1 MKKYD
6 LKINGK
12 EYNVDIK
19 DFSATN
25 AKVEVNGK
33 PYDVEI
39 KYQENETPVVIP
51 KITRKSAP
59 VQTQQAAAPAQA
71 PATATAGSSINAPMP
86 GLILKLLVKVGDTV
100 ATGQKIA
107 VMEAMKMENDINT
120 QFAGTVSA
128 INIKEGDNVQENQSL
143 VVIS

>member
-12 EYNVDIK
+12 EYNVDVK

-33 PYDVEI
+33 SYDVEI
-39 KYQENETPVVIP
+39 KYQENEAPVVIP
-51 KITRKSAP
+51 RITRKAAPVATQAVAP
-59 VQTQQAAAPAQA
+59 VQAPAA
-71 PATATAGSSINAPMP
+71 AGSSVNAPMP

-100 ATGQKIA
+100 AIGQKLAI
-107 VMEAMKMENDINT
+107 MEAMKMENDIL
-120 QFAGTVSA
+120 A
-128 INIKEGDNVQENQSL
+128 IRKGKIKSINVNEGDSVLEGGVIMELEN
-143 VVIS
+143 

>member
-12 EYNVDIK
+12 EYSVDVK

-25 AKVEVNGK
+25 AKVEINGK
-33 PYDVEI
+33 SYDVEI
-39 KYQENETPVVIP
+39 KYQENEAPVVIP
-51 KITRKSAP
+51 KITKKAAP
-59 VQTQQAAAPAQA
+59 VQTQQAAPVQA
-71 PATATAGSSINAPMP
+71 PAAGGSSVNAPMP

-100 ATGQKIA
+100 AAGQKVAI
-107 VMEAMKMENDINT
+107 MEAMKMENDINAVT
-120 QFAGTVSA
+120 GGTVSA
-128 INIKEGDNVQENQSL
+128 VNVNEGDNVQENQSL

>member
-12 EYNVDIK
+12 EYNVDVK
-19 DFSATN
+19 DFSATS

-33 PYDVEI
+33 SYDVEI
-39 KYQENETPVVIP
+39 KYQENEAPVIIP
-51 KITRKSAP
+51 KITRRAAP
-59 VQTQQAAAPAQA
+59 VQTQQAAAPVQA
-71 PATATAGSSINAPMP
+71 PATGGNSVNAPMP

-100 ATGQKIA
+100 TTGQKLAI
-107 VMEAMKMENDINT
+107 MEAMKMENDINT

-128 INIKEGDNVQENQSL
+128 ISVREGDNVQENQSL
-143 VVIS
+143 IVIS

>member
-12 EYNVDIK
+12 EYNVDVK

-33 PYDVEI
+33 SYDVEI
-39 KYQENETPVVIP
+39 KYQENEAPVVIP
-51 KITRKSAP
+51 RITKKAAP
-59 VQTQQAAAPAQA
+59 VAAQATAPAQA
-71 PATATAGSSINAPMP
+71 PAAAGSSVNAPMP

-100 ATGQKIA
+100 TAGQKIA
-107 VMEAMKMENDINT
+107 IMEAMKMENDINT
-120 QFAGTVSA
+120 QIAGTVA
-128 INIKEGDNVQENQSL
+128 AVNVNEGDNVQENQAL

>member
-12 EYNVDIK
+12 EYKVDVK

-33 PYDVEI
+33 SYDVEI
-39 KYQENETPVVIP
+39 KYQENE
-51 KITRKSAP
+51 AP
-59 VQTQQAAAPAQA
+59 VIIPRITKKAAPVATQQTAPAQA
-71 PATATAGSSINAPMP
+71 SAAAGSSVNAPMP

-100 ATGQKIA
+100 TQGQKVA

-120 QFAGTVSA
+120 QIAGTVSA
-128 INIKEGDNVQENQSL
+128 VNVNEGDNVQENQPL
-143 VVIS
+143 IVVS

>member
-12 EYNVDIK
+12 EYKVDVK

-33 PYDVEI
+33 SYDVGIE
-39 KYQENETPVVIP
+39 YQENEAPVVIP
-51 KITRKSAP
+51 RITKKAAP
-59 VQTQQAAAPAQA
+59 VATQQAAPVQA
-71 PATATAGSSINAPMP
+71 PATAGSSVNAPMP
-86 GLILKLLVKVGDTV
+86 GLILKILVKVGDTV
-100 ATGQKIA
+100 TAGQKVAI
-107 VMEAMKMENDINT
+107 MEAMKMENDINT
-120 QFAGTVSA
+120 QVAGTVSA
-128 INIKEGDNVQENQSL
+128 ININEGDNVQENQSL